1 MIQFLVDR
9 TEISCYTKIN
19 TRLNLISGG
28 FYGEHLRVALRPLLP
43 PLSGKREDPFVSHIQ
58 SAEQLLI
65 RGGGTALDR
74 EDALNFCLDG
84 AGISAFAAG
93 IRFCYQLLADPTFPA
108 H

>member
-1 MIQFLVDR
+1 MENIYEWLYDHY
-9 TEISCYTKIN
+9 C
-19 TRLNLISGG
+19 
-28 FYGEHLRVALRPLLP
+28 RPYQENV
-43 PLSGKREDPFVSHIQ
+43 RAPFASHIQ

-93 IRFCYQLLADPTFPA
+93 IRSPA
-108 H
+108 SAPLPQASGSATSS

>member
-1 MIQFLVDR
+1 MENIYEWLYDHYCR
-9 TEISCYTKIN
+9 TQLE
-19 TRLNLISGG
+19 RA
-28 FYGEHLRVALRPLLP
+28 R
-43 PLSGKREDPFVSHIQ
+43 DPFAPHVQ

-65 RGGGTALDR
+65 RGGGTALER
-74 EDALNFCLDG
+74 EDALNLCLDS

>member
-1 MIQFLVDR
+1 MENIYEWLYDHY
-9 TEISCYTKIN
+9 C
-19 TRLNLISGG
+19 
-28 FYGEHLRVALRPLLP
+28 RPYQENV
-43 PLSGKREDPFVSHIQ
+43 RAPFASHIQ

-65 RGGGTALDR
+65 RGGGTALER
-74 EDALNFCLDG
+74 EDAPNFCLDG

>member
-1 MIQFLVDR
+1 MIDNIYEWLYDHY
-9 TEISCYTKIN
+9 C
-19 TRLNLISGG
+19 
-28 FYGEHLRVALRPLLP
+28 RPYQ
-43 PLSGKREDPFVSHIQ
+43 KQVRDPAASHIQ

-65 RGGGTALDR
+65 YGGGDHLDR
-74 EDALNFCLDG
+74 EDALNLCLDG

>member
-1 MIQFLVDR
+1 MDNIYEWLYDHYFKLRQGEILVSYR
-9 TEISCYTKIN
+9 ELAPALQQAEERI
-19 TRLNLISGG
+19 LSGG
-28 FYGEHLRVALRPLLP
+28 G
-43 PLSGKREDPFVSHIQ
+43 DQ
-58 SAEQLLI
+58 
-65 RGGGTALDR
+65 LDR